1 MKQANIVLRLEK
13 HGQDVGKSNVTP
25 AEVALLVAEHKVNAG
40 GNPVVSHTDAPDV
53 TRTDVEEVA
62 RLKGIYGVAKV
73 NALYPGLKPSLP
85 TSFDEASGLGVSAT
99 IPVNKLLV
107 KSP

>member
-40 GNPVVSHTDAPDV
+40 GDPIVSRTDAPDV

-62 RLKGIYGVAKV
+62 RLKGIYGNAKV
-73 NALYPGLKPSLP
+73 TALYPGLKPSLP
-85 TSFDEASGLGVSAT
+85 VSFEEALGLGTGAT
-99 IPVNKLLV
+99 LPVNKLLV
-107 KSP
+107 KSQ